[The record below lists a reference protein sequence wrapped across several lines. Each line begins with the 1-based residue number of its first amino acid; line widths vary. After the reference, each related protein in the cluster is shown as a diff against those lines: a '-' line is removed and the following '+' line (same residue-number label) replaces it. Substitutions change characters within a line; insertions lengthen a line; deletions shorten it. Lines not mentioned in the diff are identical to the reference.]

1 MGGRVSR
8 ALVALLLGVSVA
20 GCSDDDSDPGA
31 GESQSESQS
40 TSGSASPTDSLL
52 LPEGTDLT
60 PGGSSLE
67 VGETATV
74 AYEVRQG
81 VVAVLDITVT
91 RLEKTSFDE
100 SFVGWDIDADTRAKK
115 PYFVR
120 ATVTNA
126 GETDLAERP
135 VPLYIVDG
143 SNTLVEATT
152 FGSAFKPCDP
162 GLFPKSFPT
171 GATLDACL
179 VFLAPDKGDLTA
191 VSFRPTQEYDPIT
204 WTGELKAPKP
214 PKKDEPK
221 KGRGASSNR

>member
-1 MGGRVSR
+1 MRGGAGGGRFSR
-8 ALVALLLGVSVA
+8 ALVAGVLCVAAVA
-20 GCSDDDSDPGA
+20 GCSDDGDDPGS
-31 GESQSESQS
+31 GESQSQS
-40 TSGSASPTDSLL
+40 DSGSASPTDSLL

-60 PGGSSLE
+60 PGGSALD
-67 VGETATV
+67 VGESATV

-81 VVAVLDITVT
+81 VVGVLDITVT

-100 SFVGWDIDADTRAKK
+100 SFVGWDIDADTRTKK

-120 ATVTNA
+120 ATVTNV
-126 GETDLAERP
+126 GETDLGGRP

-152 FGSAFKPCDP
+152 FGSSFKPCEP
-162 GLFPKSFPT
+162 GLFPEAFPA
-171 GATLDACL
+171 GATVDACL

-204 WTGELKAPKP
+204 WTGELKQAKP
-214 PKKDEPK
+214 PKDDKDK
-221 KGRGASSNR
+221 D